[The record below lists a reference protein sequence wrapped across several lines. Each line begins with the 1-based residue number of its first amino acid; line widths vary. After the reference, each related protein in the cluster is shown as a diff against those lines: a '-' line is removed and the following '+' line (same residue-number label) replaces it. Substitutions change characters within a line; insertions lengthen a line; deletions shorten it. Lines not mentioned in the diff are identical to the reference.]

1 MCIVTV
7 QLKSS
12 FRFASYHP
20 NWSEKLQN
28 FTESIGLRWEISLRN
43 SSEKFSE
50 KFHCFHRTSVAQL
63 TKQLPSSTARIPP
76 SNIALVWTYGKEIV
90 NSLAKVVHAWVN
102 SWFSCSGLSRG
113 KGGWGYLPQISQFLY
128 SQICVQYTSRP
139 RRFWPHQPKVAAY
152 GPGACRIV

>member
-20 NWSEKLQN
+20 NWSEELQN

-63 TKQLPSSTARIPP
+63 TKQLPSSTA
-76 SNIALVWTYGKEIV
+76 
-90 NSLAKVVHAWVN
+90 
-102 SWFSCSGLSRG
+102 
-113 KGGWGYLPQISQFLY
+113 QFLHRI
-128 SQICVQYTSRP
+128 SLWFERIGKKLSTLWRKSCMHGLTPGFPVQGCREERAGGAICPRASLFNGPAAQIPNISIPLMPGMRP
-139 RRFWPHQPKVAAY
+139 VYPESPTILAT
-152 GPGACRIV
+152 PT